1 MLGKS
6 CSLLGNFMIN
16 HHCSKLL
23 VGDDVCCYCNTRSAG
38 YRSRIAQYT
47 LDLINSCRYDV
58 VSIVVAI
65 KTYEELMQFFTRTC
79 HEEFE
84 KGGFEI
90 GIPWKVAFGQAIW
103 RVLVRTPVLITDT
116 TSLGSSR
123 SPHCWI
129 VDLTPAATTRG

>member
-1 MLGKS
+1 
-6 CSLLGNFMIN
+6 MIN

-90 GIPWKVAFGQAIW
+90 GIPWTKLAFEEPFQ
-103 RVLVRTPVLITDT
+103 LL
-116 TSLGSSR
+116 
-123 SPHCWI
+123 
-129 VDLTPAATTRG
+129 DLSVMYICFYSIYHGIKHGT

>member
-90 GIPWKVAFGQAIW
+90 GIPWTKLAFEEPFQ
-103 RVLVRTPVLITDT
+103 LL
-116 TSLGSSR
+116 
-123 SPHCWI
+123 
-129 VDLTPAATTRG
+129 DLSVMYICFYSIYHGIKHGT